1 MTSRL
6 YHLVKTIGYLIQCP
20 QAAPGLEGYRAW
32 VRKQLERS
40 LMSEG
45 EKNLLMYIWVI
56 EVRET
61 TQIFFVQRQH
71 FV

>member
-1 MTSRL
+1 MPKSCARQ
-6 YHLVKTIGYLIQCP
+6 K
-20 QAAPGLEGYRAW
+20 LEGYRAW

-61 TQIFFVQRQH
+61 TQIFSVQRQH